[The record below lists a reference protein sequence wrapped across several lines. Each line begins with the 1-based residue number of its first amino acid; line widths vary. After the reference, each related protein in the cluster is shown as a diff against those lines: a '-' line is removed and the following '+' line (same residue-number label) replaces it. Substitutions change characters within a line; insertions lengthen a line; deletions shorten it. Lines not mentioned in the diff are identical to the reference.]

1 MELTGVTVY
10 FTLPHP
16 VAGVDAAADVHVP
29 ANTSM
34 LTLGA
39 DGDVGVEPEDESL
52 FPESRL
58 QPADSVNASAIAA
71 RKRIDELPWC
81 LQRRVPASAAFVAE
95 TGLRPLY
102 RPWVRGT
109 ADAFALKS
117 LVHRP
122 QAATTRALD
131 RGAWLPSQ
139 KGLEWISV

>member
-1 MELTGVTVY
+1 MTFALVELTGVTVY

-71 RKRIDELPWC
+71 RKRIDELPMVPPTQGAC
-81 LQRRVPASAAFVAE
+81 VRRFRCGNRASTALSALGARNCRRVCTKIVGSSAAGRDDPGAGPRCVAAVAE
-95 TGLRPLY
+95 
-102 RPWVRGT
+102 
-109 ADAFALKS
+109 
-117 LVHRP
+117 
-122 QAATTRALD
+122 
-131 RGAWLPSQ
+131 GA
-139 KGLEWISV
+139 